1 MILMIRKATVIGDG
15 GMGCVCAML
24 LCENVIDTTVWGHDA
39 GQLATIAAAKENV
52 IFLPGYPLPDALN
65 YEADDAKALSD
76 AELIVSAV
84 PCQFLRGVWDRLASH
99 VPAGVPIV
107 SITKGIEKGTLLR
120 PTQILT
126 EILGEANPLA
136 TLSGPNIADE
146 LVRKLPGTATVAC
159 KDAELAKSI
168 QRAFNGPT
176 FRVYTNDDC
185 VGVELAGAMKNV
197 IAIAAGIIDGIGAGD
212 NAKAALITRGLA
224 EIQRLGVALGAREKT
239 FAGLS
244 GLGDL
249 FTTCVSPKGRN
260 RSFGEHIGKG
270 MTVEEAI
277 GLTQCVVEGVPT
289 CASIVTLAGQHNVE
303 MPITQAIDSIING
316 HKTVQQAIAE
326 LMSRELKA
334 E

>member
-1 MILMIRKATVIGDG
+1 MIRKATVIGDG

-24 LCENVIDTTVWGHDA
+24 LCDNGVDTTLWGHDA
-39 GQLATIAAAKENV
+39 AQLATIADARENV
-52 IFLPGYPLPDALN
+52 IFLPGYPLPETLKYD
-65 YEADDAKALSD
+65 ADDAAALAG

-84 PCQFLRGVWDRLASH
+84 PCQFLRGVWGRLAPH
-99 VPAGVPIV
+99 VPAGAAIV

-126 EILGEANPLA
+126 ELLGDANPLA

-146 LVRKLPGTATVAC
+146 LVRKLPGTATIAC
-159 KDAELAKSI
+159 ADVSLAKDI
-168 QRAFNGPT
+168 QQAFNSMT
-176 FRVYTNDDC
+176 FRVYTNDDSI
-185 VGVELAGAMKNV
+185 GVELAGAMKNV
-197 IAIAAGIIDGIGAGD
+197 IAIAAGVIDGIGAGD
-212 NAKAALITRGLA
+212 NAKASLITRGLA
-224 EIQRLGVALGAREKT
+224 EIQRLGVAMGAREKT
-239 FAGLS
+239 FTGLS

-277 GLTQCVVEGVPT
+277 ASTQCVVEGVPT
-289 CASIVTLAGQHNVE
+289 CESIVALAKQYDVE
-303 MPITQAIDSIING
+303 MPITEAIYSIIKG
-316 HKTVQQAIAE
+316 QKTVQQAITE
-326 LMSRELKA
+326 LMSRQLKA

>member
-1 MILMIRKATVIGDG
+1 MIQKATIIGDG
-15 GMGCVCAML
+15 GMGCVCAVL
-24 LCENVIDTTVWGHDA
+24 LCENGIDTTLWGYDTQ
-39 GQLATIAAAKENV
+39 QLATIAAVRENV
-52 IFLPGYPLPDALN
+52 IFLPGYPLPKSLVF
-65 YEADDAKALSD
+65 EADDVKALAP
-76 AELIVSAV
+76 AEMIVSAV
-84 PCQFLRGVWDRLASH
+84 PCQFLRRVWGRLKPA

-107 SITKGIEKGTLLR
+107 SITKGIEKETLLR
-120 PTQILT
+120 PTQILE
-126 EILGEANPLA
+126 EILGNANPLA

-146 LVRKLPGTATVAC
+146 LVRKLPATATVAC
-159 KDAELAKSI
+159 ADAAMAQNI
-168 QRAFNGPT
+168 QQAFNTPR

-224 EIQRLGVALGAREKT
+224 EIQRLGVALGASEKT

-270 MTVEEAI
+270 ASVDEAI
-277 GLTQCVVEGVPT
+277 AMTQCVVEGVPT
-289 CASIVTLAGQHNVE
+289 CGGIVQLAKQHNVE
-303 MPITQAIDSIING
+303 MPITEAIYSIING
-316 HKTVQQAIAE
+316 QKTVQNAIAE
-326 LMSRELKA
+326 LMSRQLKA